1 MILIVRLST
10 RWDPRLYGND
20 APPPLRCIA
29 ALNIWWDTPVP
40 HLLIAVCT
48 AFDRTKTREAS

>member
-20 APPPLRCIA
+20 APPLRCIA